1 MHIQDGT
8 LSTPVCIVAGAVSV
22 GAVGYCLRRMSETES
37 IADRTVPLTGMMAS
51 LVFAGQM
58 INFPIGLPVSGHLM
72 GGVLAATILGPW
84 AGCMAISLV
93 LFSQWALFSDG
104 GLVALGANVLH
115 MAVIGSIGGYAVLST
130 IRKLL
135 GGGFKGTVAGAVVA
149 AWLSVLAAAAVFCA
163 ELRLSWHSTDL
174 QFGSVFAMMVT
185 LHALIG
191 IGEALITGFVV
202 SVIFQQRPDLIYGDS
217 PEAAC
222 TGRAT
227 EAGRF
232 LGAGLVAALAVA
244 AFASPFASSMPDGL
258 EAVAEKF
265 SLPAS
270 EEGISG
276 VFRDYDQ
283 VPISTSN
290 WEGLSVSVAGIGG
303 TVAVFAMALLLGVL
317 PAHHQTAL
325 AQAGGVPLDEPRA
338 DS

>member
-84 AGCMAISLV
+84 VGCMAISLV
-93 LFSQWALFSDG
+93 LFAQWAMFSDG

-163 ELRLSWHSTDL
+163 ELRLSWYSTDL
-174 QFGSVFAMMVT
+174 QFSSVFAMMVT

-317 PAHHQTAL
+317 PARHQTAL